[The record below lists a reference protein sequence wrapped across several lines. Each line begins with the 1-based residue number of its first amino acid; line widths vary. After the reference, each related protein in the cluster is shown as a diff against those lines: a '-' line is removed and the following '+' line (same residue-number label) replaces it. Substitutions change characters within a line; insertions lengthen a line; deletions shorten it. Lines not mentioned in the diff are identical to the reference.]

1 MSGKIFRLDKAVLSA
16 RNNSVNFLNGISA
29 NTIDKPKNVFLDMYG
44 KIIATFDQLKVN
56 DDLVFVIIESKY
68 YEPLMQHLDRYIR
81 LSKAQVTKE
90 DYCVYYDLDNS
101 FVRAVHEPPLL
112 EGDIFVIPQRVGQL
126 IATKQDLPNSV
137 SDEEF
142 TLFRLKN
149 CLPMHG
155 VDYQAEM
162 ILNVAEEEFVSFTK
176 GCFLGQE
183 PVSKVHNRS
192 KPTWKL
198 AVKFEDE
205 CSEEEKIKMTS
216 QIKDPQTGKFLGFVF
231 VSNR

>member
-1 MSGKIFRLDKAVLSA
+1 MKIYRLDKTILSV
-16 RNNSVNFLNGISA
+16 RNNPVNFLNGISA
-29 NTIDKPKNVFLDMYG
+29 NTIDKPKNVFLDMHG

-56 DDLVFVIIESKY
+56 DDLVFVIIEAKY
-68 YEPLMQHLDRYIR
+68 YEQLLGHLGRFIR
-81 LSKAQVTKE
+81 LSKAEVAKE
-90 DYCVYYDLDNS
+90 DYRVYYDLDN
-101 FVRAVHEPPLL
+101 FIVGAVHEPPLRD
-112 EGDIFVIPQRVGQL
+112 GDFFVIPQRAGQL
-126 IATKQDLPNSV
+126 IMTKQDLPNSV
-137 SDEEF
+137 SEEEF

-149 CLPMHG
+149 CLPIHG
-155 VDYQAEM
+155 IDYHNEM
-162 ILNVAEEEFVSFTK
+162 ILNVDEEEFISFTK

-205 CSEEEKIKMTS
+205 CNEEEKVKMTS
-216 QIKDPQTGKFLGFVF
+216 KIKDPETEKLLGFVF